1 MISLRLLLA
10 FALLAFAPD
19 ATAQTGASARA
30 AEAGRLA
37 GIARQES
44 ALGRHQSA
52 LSHYVRAIAGDPD
65 NVTILSAAGEEA
77 LLVGDSD
84 AAFGFLGRAVTLSPR
99 DPRVRAA
106 YGRALVMSAR
116 PKDALT
122 LFRQAVDLG
131 MLEGAVAGDRG
142 LARDLLGD
150 GRKAQRDYRLA
161 LTARPGD
168 PVVTQR
174 LGRSEEHTSEL
185 QSLMRISYAV
195 LCLK

>member
-44 ALGRHQSA
+44 ALGRHHSA

-65 NVTILSAAGEEA
+65 NVTILSAAGEAA
-77 LLVGDSD
+77 LLVGDSA

-99 DPRVRAA
+99 DPRLQTGRRAWRERV
-106 YGRALVMSAR
+106 G
-116 PKDALT
+116 
-122 LFRQAVDLG
+122 
-131 MLEGAVAGDRG
+131 
-142 LARDLLGD
+142 
-150 GRKAQRDYRLA
+150 
-161 LTARPGD
+161 
-168 PVVTQR
+168 
-174 LGRSEEHTSEL
+174 
-185 QSLMRISYAV
+185 
-195 LCLK
+195 

>member
-1 MISLRLLLA
+1 MIRRPPRSTRTDTLFPYTTLFR
-10 FALLAFAPD
+10 
-19 ATAQTGASARA
+19 
-30 AEAGRLA
+30 
-37 GIARQES
+37 
-44 ALGRHQSA
+44 
-52 LSHYVRAIAGDPD
+52 SHYVRAIAGDPD

-77 LLVGDSD
+77 SLVGDSD

-116 PKDALT
+116 PTDALT

-150 GRKAQRDYRLA
+150 ARKAQRDYRLA

-168 PVVTQR
+168 PAVRPR
-174 LGRSEEHTSEL
+174 LGM
-185 QSLMRISYAV
+185 SLAISGERAERKSV
-195 LCLK
+195 V

>member
-1 MISLRLLLA
+1 VLSVRRLLPV
-10 FALLAFAPD
+10 ALLAFAPA

-116 PKDALT
+116 
-122 LFRQAVDLG
+122 
-131 MLEGAVAGDRG
+131 DR
-142 LARDLLGD
+142 
-150 GRKAQRDYRLA
+150 KSTRLN
-161 LTARPGD
+161 
-168 PVVTQR
+168 
-174 LGRSEEHTSEL
+174 SSH
-185 QSLMRISYAV
+185 
-195 LCLK
+195 

>member
-1 MISLRLLLA
+1 MIRRPPRSTRTCTLFPSPTR
-10 FALLAFAPD
+10 
-19 ATAQTGASARA
+19 SR
-30 AEAGRLA
+30 
-37 GIARQES
+37 S
-44 ALGRHQSA
+44 
-52 LSHYVRAIAGDPD
+52 D